1 MKRLR
6 NLPLRVWTI
15 LPLTI
20 IISAAVFRLTWNIPY
35 SIATVSKV
43 LWGLAIGVTSSGY
56 LFLLH
61 LLIRPSL
68 MEKLKTRAVRIGATA
83 VVTAAL
89 GIATF
94 YLAQKIPYS
103 VATISKVVLGL
114 SIAVVIAGYF
124 FLLLLIRPGLMEK
137 LKTRT
142 VRIGVTAVVTTAL
155 VTLTIH
161 TIRFLPSPEAI
172 LLQSKVMAIL
182 LLAALIS
189 AYPLIL
195 RYIWTVWK
203 AEDRG

>member
-61 LLIRPSL
+61 LLIRPG
-68 MEKLKTRAVRIGATA
+68 MTKKLKTRAVRIGVTA

-103 VATISKVVLGL
+103 VATVSKVVLGL
-114 SIAVVIAGYF
+114 SIAVVVAGYF

-195 RYIWTVWK
+195 RYIWTVWRR
-203 AEDRG
+203 EERG

>member
-61 LLIRPSL
+61 FLIRPGITK
-68 MEKLKTRAVRIGATA
+68 KLKTRA
-83 VVTAAL
+83 
-89 GIATF
+89 
-94 YLAQKIPYS
+94 
-103 VATISKVVLGL
+103 
-114 SIAVVIAGYF
+114 
-124 FLLLLIRPGLMEK
+124 
-137 LKTRT
+137 

-155 VTLTIH
+155 LTLTIH

-195 RYIWTVWK
+195 RYIWRVWRR
-203 AEDRG
+203 EDRG